1 MLQELQLAHLTADLP
16 QVALGVGLK
25 GEVNSQGAVHAMSSE
40 DSTWGPLFR
49 AVPYLTPLR
58 KLFVER
64 LLPAVRDSEVD
75 VLRGASQLTCLK
87 LAACG
92 VRLEAAVTRLAFAHL
107 PDVMLHTE

>member
-16 QVALGVGLK
+16 QVALGAGLG

-49 AVPYLTPLR
+49 AVPHLTPLR

-64 LLPAVRDSEVD
+64 LLPAVHAR
-75 VLRGASQLTCLK
+75 
-87 LAACG
+87 
-92 VRLEAAVTRLAFAHL
+92 
-107 PDVMLHTE
+107 